1 MSNLES
7 NLYKEIVIKA
17 NQKKKTLVPN
27 TKTYRGISS
36 VTGDLHN
43 PVLYDFQLIKQ
54 DLINHF
60 HIRQGEKLSDPTFG
74 TILWDVL
81 FEPLTAQLKDL
92 IVANV
97 TRIISTDPRIKIDKV
112 VVDAYETGILIDCS
126 LFYLPYN
133 VEEKMRLKFDRDAGF
148 LAR

>member
-1 MSNLES
+1 MFKDRSIYQEVNVKS
-7 NLYKEIVIKA
+7 KNS
-17 NQKKKTLVPN
+17 
-27 TKTYRGISS
+27 TKNFTSGTKIYRGIS
-36 VTGDLHN
+36 TAN
-43 PVLYDFQLIKQ
+43 PENTNIVLYDIALIKQ
-54 DLINHF
+54 DIINHF
-60 HIRQGEKLSDPTFG
+60 HIRQGECLSDLQFG
-74 TILWDVL
+74 TIVWDVL

-97 TRIISTDPRIKIDKV
+97 TRIISTDPRIKVDKV

-133 VEEKMRLKFDRDAGF
+133 VEEKMRLKFDRDSGF